1 MMRRAVDIRG
11 QARRLR
17 AKQLIVRWRYT
28 NLPNILMVIIMPPT
42 RRHPRRM
49 QRSREPFV
57 AIRIDNALRRGVA
70 RLLGGIELGLLAL
83 GNEDEAGEFAT
94 DVRDNVIA
102 SGGAV
107 VRECV
112 VEGGW

>member
-1 MMRRAVDIRG
+1 MMWRAVNIRRK
-11 QARRLR
+11 ARRLR
-17 AKQLIVRWRYT
+17 AQKLVVRRRYT
-28 NLPNILMVIIMPPT
+28 NLTNIFMVIIMPPT
-42 RRHPRRM
+42 RRHPRRV

-57 AIRIDNALRRGVA
+57 AVRINNALCRGVA

-102 SGGAV
+102 SVGAV
-107 VRECV
+107 VREGV